1 MKRGI
6 YAIMIFL
13 AVILFQTCAT
23 QNKSKMKDQAVMI
36 TGIAQNG
43 KAGALVKSMEGDIY
57 YIDGLSAW
65 PADMINKQVAVT
77 GDLKIETISTDELK
91 NEQGE
96 WKQGIS
102 GKIKTLHNASWKLA
116 GNP

>member
-6 YAIMIFL
+6 YAIIIFFS
-13 AVILFQTCAT
+13 VILVQTCAT
-23 QNKSKMKDQAVMI
+23 ENKSKMKDQAVMI

-43 KAGALVKSMEGDIY
+43 KAGALVKSREGDIY

-65 PADMINKQVAVT
+65 PADMINKQVAVS
-77 GDLKIETISTDELK
+77 GDLKIETISADELK
-91 NEQGE
+91 NEQGD

-102 GKIKTLHNASWKLA
+102 GKIKTLQNATWKLA
-116 GNP
+116 VNP